1 MFERIKQPVLAVL
14 KVPPEPVP
22 PRGSPESVRVFRAAP
37 NFFKLL
43 LLKWGLAQVS
53 AVIGIIVWLSW
64 WDNLSSDW
72 RPLVRTIFQAL
83 EWFGIAGFVL
93 QMPFTFATLRLNYE
107 LRWYIVTDRSLRI
120 RSGIW
125 TVREMTMTF
134 ANIQQITVRQGPL
147 QRLLGLADLQVTT
160 AGGGGSAPAGPA
172 HADLGE
178 HESMHVGYFHG
189 VNNAAEIRD
198 LMLERL
204 RRLRDTGL
212 GDPDDAHAE
221 MLRDNPR
228 APVLDAATALL
239 EEVRALRQAF
249 T

>member
-43 LLKWGLAQVS
+43 LMKWGLAQLS

-64 WDNLSSDW
+64 WDTISSDW
-72 RPLVRTIFQAL
+72 RPIVRAGFQAL
-83 EWFGIAGFVL
+83 EWLGIAGFVL
-93 QMPFTFATLRLNYE
+93 QMPFTLATLRLNYE

-160 AGGGGSAPAGPA
+160 AGGGGSATATTG

-189 VNNAAEIRD
+189 VNNAEEIRD

-212 GDPDDAHAE
+212 GDPDDALGE
-221 MLRDNPR
+221 MARENPGQ
-228 APVLDAATALL
+228 PMLDAASALL
-239 EEVRALRQAF
+239 EEARALRQAF